1 MCLSSKSLASIIDT
15 QRVVMFVKRRTDQ
28 FYLVREDMLP
38 EAMLKTVEAKKLIES
53 GKVERVSEAAQKVE
67 MSRSAFYKYKDG
79 IFPFHTM
86 VKEKIITLSIHLE
99 DQSGALSK
107 LLSIIAHEG
116 GNVLTINQTIPLQ
129 GRATLTVSIETAAMT
144 SNINRLVQ
152 KIESLDA
159 IEKVEV
165 IGSGT

>member
-1 MCLSSKSLASIIDT
+1 M
-15 QRVVMFVKRRTDQ
+15 KRKTEN
-28 FYLVREDMLP
+28 FYLVREDMLS

-53 GKVERVSEAAQKVE
+53 GKVANVSEAAEVLD

-86 VKEKIITLSIHLE
+86 VKEKIVTLSIHLE
-99 DQSGALSK
+99 DRSGALSK
-107 LLSIIAHEG
+107 LLAIIAEEK

-129 GRATLTVSIETAAMT
+129 GRANLTVSIETASMT
-144 SNINRLVQ
+144 SNINRLVYR
-152 KIESLDA
+152 IETLEY
-159 IEKVEV
+159 IERVEV